1 MDTYLDRPVF
11 PFQINHASA
20 WKGSFQFDVDEVQL
34 GGGASNAIGI
44 QSYRIRR
51 LDLNARS
58 SSLAEIETFFKYVRG
73 RAVGFWLP
81 LVKRSMTVLSG
92 TDGSTFT
99 CKGTDLAVRWGRD
112 PAQHL
117 WLKKAG
123 GTGYPC
129 KVASVVASR
138 GNSIV
143 TLDSALDAVPDRT
156 WSASLLLY
164 VRLASDDL
172 DVKRVRYDT
181 FTFSPTVI
189 ELPFEYSS
197 AESPTNVIYLYAFG
211 YSLGAVSNWTH
222 WTNWGVR
229 VAGTD
234 GTSWT
239 PAPIQHGDV
248 QDDSEGSTTT
258 IKCLAW
264 NDCPVCDL
272 FPRCEGLPLR
282 IKIWEA
288 KWDWD
293 ALAETG
299 TRQLL
304 FDGEVRKPSAEGIE
318 ISASCQ
324 AGADLYNRSLP
335 IKVKSRTCTA
345 IFCDAACGLSAETF
359 SVASTVVGLTNSTR
373 YYVDVQVGQALPD
386 DWLLFGFV
394 ASADYHDGVPSKYW
408 EWRPIQAVTDLGSN
422 QYRLQLRTPFRHVE
436 QGDTLYLYHGCAKT
450 SAACKEQTKLD
461 GTTVNNFYNFQGQPL
476 TPLKNPQT
484 NVSVTV
490 VASKK

>member
-272 FPRCEGLPLR
+272 FPRWRGPATAHQDMGSEVGLGCVGG
-282 IKIWEA
+282 
-288 KWDWD
+288 
-293 ALAETG
+293 TG

-304 FDGEVRKPSAEGIE
+304 SMARCAAERRGNRDQRELSGRSRPLQPEPADQGEVAHLHR
-318 ISASCQ
+318 
-324 AGADLYNRSLP
+324 DLLRRRL
-335 IKVKSRTCTA
+335 R
-345 IFCDAACGLSAETF
+345 LSAETF